1 MAAKWVEPES
11 NQPSSV
17 SVSLSKP
24 VDLPQWGQVKPLGSM
39 SSASMSNQALEP
51 FFSNRFATA
60 SMLSGVQTGL
70 PQSLQ

>member
-17 SVSLSKP
+17 SVSFSKP
-24 VDLPQWGQVKPLGSM
+24 ALLPQWGQVKPAGRM
-39 SSASMSNQALEP
+39 SSAAMSNQALEP
-51 FFSNRFATA
+51 FFSNREATA
-60 SMLSGVQTGL
+60 SMLSSVQMGL

>member
-17 SVSLSKP
+17 SVSFSKP
-24 VDLPQWGQVKPLGSM
+24 AALPQWGQVKPLGRI
-39 SSASMSNQALEP
+39 SAASISNHALEP
-51 FFSNRFATA
+51 FSSNRPATA
-60 SMLSGVQTGL
+60 SMLSSVQTGL